1 MAISSVNTYN
11 AVAENVYATQKKQ
24 VSEQEETRGSTTS
37 KVQSSKEKVE
47 EYYQKLCK
55 KFPQISFNTNG
66 GELRC
71 NSGKVVVNLSYECL
85 KKMANDPEFAKEIEY
100 NLSGEVQANAMTY
113 GWAKRDGVEL
123 GGRIVTYDTNGNR
136 TSSCGGMRTANT
148 GNSSVSKSQ
157 DKSDSLEERIRKKR
171 EEKEAVED
179 RLEKGRRKREEF
191 EDRLEE
197 MRQEREAYLEHYF
210 EGNSEFNQYQR
221 VELTQVKSHFDA
233 NA

>member
-11 AVAENVYATQKKQ
+11 AVAENTYTTQKKQ
-24 VSEQEETRGSTTS
+24 VSEQEVTRGSTTA
-37 KVQSSKEKVE
+37 KVQGSKEKVE

-55 KFPQISFNTNG
+55 KFPQISFNIKG

-85 KKMANDPEFAKEIEY
+85 KKMANNPEFAKEIEY

-123 GGRIVTYDTNGNR
+123 GGRTVTYDANGNR
-136 TSSCGGMRTANT
+136 TSSCGGMRTSNA
-148 GNSSVSKSQ
+148 GNSNVSKTQ
-157 DKSDSLEERIRKKR
+157 EKSDSIEKRIKKKR
-171 EEKEAVED
+171 AEKEELEQ
-179 RLEKGRRKREEF
+179 RLEKSRRKKEEF
-191 EDRLEE
+191 EERLEE
-197 MRQEREAYLEHYF
+197 MRQERKAYLEYF
-210 EGNSEFNQYQR
+210 IEGNSELNQYQR
-221 VELTQVKSHFDA
+221 VEFTQAKSYLDV

>member
-11 AVAENVYATQKKQ
+11 AVAENIYATQKKQ
-24 VSEQEETRGSTTS
+24 ISEQEETKGNATA
-37 KVQSSKEKVE
+37 KVQSGKEKVE

-123 GGRIVTYDTNGNR
+123 GGRTVTYDANGNR
-136 TSSCGGMRTANT
+136 TSSCGGMRTASA
-148 GNSSVSKSQ
+148 GNRSVSKTE

-171 EEKEAVED
+171 EEKEEIEE

-191 EDRLEE
+191 EERMEE

-210 EGNSEFNQYQR
+210 GGNSEFNQYQR
-221 VELTQVKSHFDA
+221 VELTEVKSYFDA